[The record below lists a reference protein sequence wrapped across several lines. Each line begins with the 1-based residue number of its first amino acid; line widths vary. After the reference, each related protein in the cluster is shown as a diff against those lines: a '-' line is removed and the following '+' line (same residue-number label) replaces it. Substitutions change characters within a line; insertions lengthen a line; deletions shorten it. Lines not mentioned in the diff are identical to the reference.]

1 MKSFPIISIVI
12 PSLNKAKFI
21 EETLDSIISQKYPN
35 LEIIIQDGGSTD
47 GTLDIIKEYT
57 KKHPKIFYWES
68 KKDKGQ
74 VDAIN
79 KGLKKASGDILTF
92 INADDIYE
100 KGALLTV
107 GRYFKENPTTFWIAG
122 KGKVIDSEGKEISK
136 IVTLYKNTLLTLNK
150 YSLLLIV
157 NYLMQPSVF
166 LGKDAYEEYGPFTG
180 TRNYVM
186 EYNLWLKI
194 AKKQRLSVLA
204 DTLSSFRIA
213 GDSISST
220 QYKSVMTSDLN
231 IVKKYTNNPLIIIL
245 HRLHNL
251 GRISIVK
258 MIKTTYG

>member
-1 MKSFPIISIVI
+1 MKSFLNISIVI
-12 PSLNKAKFI
+12 PSLNKVKFI

-35 LEIIIQDGGSTD
+35 LEVIIQDGGSTD
-47 GTLDIIKEYT
+47 GTLDIIKEYA

-107 GRYFKENPTTFWIAG
+107 GRYFRENPTTFWITG

-166 LGKDAYEEYGPFTG
+166 LGKDAYVEYGPFTG
-180 TRNYVM
+180 TENYVM
-186 EYNLWLKI
+186 EYDLWLKI
-194 AKKQRLSVLA
+194 AKKQMPSILA

-213 GDSISST
+213 GDNISST
-220 QYKSVMTSDLN
+220 QFKSLMASDLN
-231 IVKKYTNNPLIIIL
+231 LVRKYTNNPLIIIL
-245 HRLHNL
+245 HRLNNL
-251 GRISIVK
+251 GRRLIVK
-258 MIKTTYG
+258 MIKAAYG